1 MNKTELERQLR
12 LIKDAAE
19 KCLRVL
25 NESMPEDD
33 KNEAAI
39 VKNPAR
45 LAVDS
50 DIDFSMQ
57 ARAFFK
63 KHAKDMSGPKT
74 FTLMVAYFVNKKGTE
89 EASLTDI
96 QGEWSKMKSII
107 KPKFSPTFA
116 VRSRE
121 NDWIVSPKNSLY
133 SLRPNWKE
141 IFK

>member
-1 MNKTELERQLR
+1 MNKTELEKQLR
-12 LIKDAAE
+12 LIRDAAE
-19 KCLRVL
+19 KCFQTLDG
-25 NESMPEDD
+25 STSEDKD
-33 KNEAAI
+33 EAVF
-39 VKNPAR
+39 VKDEAR
-45 LAVDS
+45 LAVDP

-63 KHAKDMSGPKT
+63 KHAKDMSGPKI
-74 FTLMVAYFVNKKGTE
+74 FTLMVAYFVNRKSIE
-89 EASLTDI
+89 AASLTDI

-116 VRSRE
+116 LRARE